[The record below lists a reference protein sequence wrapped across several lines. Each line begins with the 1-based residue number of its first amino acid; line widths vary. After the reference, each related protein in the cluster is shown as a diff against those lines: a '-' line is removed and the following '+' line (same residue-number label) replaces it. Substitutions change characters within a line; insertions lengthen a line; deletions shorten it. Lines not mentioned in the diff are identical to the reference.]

1 MESKYSR
8 EYIFRECVLFHH
20 CLGAE
25 LSNPVTLD
33 DGRICWEIPIV
44 DIILNRQ
51 ELDML
56 QKNMVQGIETSG
68 MMRIKT
74 FYSTDGVDRV
84 DNEVVINTKDIIELD
99 EL

>member
-20 CLGAE
+20 CLGVE
-25 LSNPVTLD
+25 LSNPVTLG
-33 DGRICWEIPIV
+33 DGGIHREIPIV
-44 DIILNRQ
+44 DIVLNEQEMDILR
-51 ELDML
+51 
-56 QKNMVQGIETSG
+56 KNLEQGIETSG

-84 DNEVVINTKDIIELD
+84 DNEVVIDTKDIIELD